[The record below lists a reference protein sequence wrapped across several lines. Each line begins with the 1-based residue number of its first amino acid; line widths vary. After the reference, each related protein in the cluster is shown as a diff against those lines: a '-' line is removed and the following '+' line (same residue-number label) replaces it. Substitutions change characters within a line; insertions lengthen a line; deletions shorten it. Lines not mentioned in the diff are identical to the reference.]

1 VVSRGQVGLVNH
13 DEIIKVISKISHIL
27 PGHVSSLPN
36 EELTD
41 FGLEAVDEVEAEVC
55 GVAVGQVGD
64 EALKLIGVGLDR
76 GSLVEGTDVLT
87 GLVIW
92 VGVSHMAEEGVGE
105 GIEGVESSKFFLAL
119 RCSVAG

>member
-76 GSLVEGTDVLT
+76 SSLVEGTDVLT

-92 VGVSHMAEEGVGE
+92 VGISHVTEEGVGE
-105 GIEGVESSKFFLAL
+105 GIEGVETSKFFLAL